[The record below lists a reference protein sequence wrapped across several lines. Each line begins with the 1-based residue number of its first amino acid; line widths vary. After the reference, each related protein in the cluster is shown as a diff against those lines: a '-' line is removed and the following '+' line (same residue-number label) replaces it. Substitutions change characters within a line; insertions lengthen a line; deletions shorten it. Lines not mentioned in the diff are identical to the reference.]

1 MSDVVAEFA
10 RAHIAGSD
18 LWTMDEMPPALMSA
32 MGQAGLFR
40 IGLPASHGGTG
51 GGYPAIAAAEQTLM
65 AVGGISGIGT
75 IFGGHQMVARYYF
88 VGHGSK
94 QQQDRYLPALA
105 SGELTVAVAISEP
118 EVGAH
123 PKKLTTTAQ
132 RDAAGWVLNGRKAYV
147 TNGPLAGLFVVLAI
161 TAIEGERKR
170 YSAFL
175 VPRNAPGLGVH
186 HAPTSAG
193 SRPAGHVSLTL
204 DNCHVGAD
212 AMLGAEGTAYETMA
226 LGFRDAEDGV
236 GTAGMVGK
244 LRHILGL
251 LAREYGAEMP
261 DEIAAELGALAGLV
275 ELTAEATAALALA
288 GEDGTLMAARPQALN
303 IGARQLGVMLVA
315 RIRALPVAPGA
326 ERAPRIAA
334 LLASIEG
341 GMNVARGPRLARV
354 LKLGRSL

>member
-1 MSDVVAEFA
+1 MSDGVAEFA
-10 RAHIAGSD
+10 RTHIAGTD
-18 LWTMDEMPPALMSA
+18 VWTVDDMPPALLAA

-40 IGLPASHGGTG
+40 IGLPEAHGGTG

-65 AVGGISGIGT
+65 AVGGIAGIGT
-75 IFGGHQMVARYYF
+75 IFGSHQMVARYYF
-88 VGHGSK
+88 ADHASPA
-94 QQQDRYLPALA
+94 QQAQYLPALA
-105 SGELTVAVAISEP
+105 SGALTVAVAISEP

-123 PKKLTTTAQ
+123 PKKLTTAAHRTAT
-132 RDAAGWVLNGRKAYV
+132 GWALTGRKAYV
-147 TNGPLAGLFVVLAI
+147 TNGPLAGLFIVLAI
-161 TAIEGERKR
+161 TAMDGDRKR

-175 VPRNAPGLGVH
+175 VPRDAPGLTVH
-186 HAPTSAG
+186 HAPTSPG

-204 DNCHVGAD
+204 DQCQLGPD

-244 LRHILGL
+244 LHHCLGL
-251 LAREYGAEMP
+251 LAREYGAAMP
-261 DEIAAELGALAGLV
+261 DGIAAELGALAGLV
-275 ELTAEATAALALA
+275 ELTAEATAALAQA
-288 GEDGTLMAARPQALN
+288 GEDGTLMDARPQALN

-315 RIRALPVAPGA
+315 RIRALPVATGA

-354 LKLGRSL
+354 VKLGRAL